1 MALSLNEIRTRAFA
15 FAKEWESESSE
26 DAEAKSFWDEF
37 FAVFGL
43 HRRRVATFE
52 TPVRKATGE
61 GGYID
66 LLWEGVLLV
75 EHKSRGKDLD
85 RAKGQAF
92 DYFSGIKDRDLPRY
106 VIVSDFAR
114 IRLYDLEP
122 TEQAHSRLPLFAR
135 SLRLDREGSKRD
147 YQEFSLS
154 ELPQNIGL
162 FGFLSVS
169 IR

>member
-61 GGYID
+61 
-66 LLWEGVLLV
+66 
-75 EHKSRGKDLD
+75 
-85 RAKGQAF
+85 A
-92 DYFSGIKDRDLPRY
+92 
-106 VIVSDFAR
+106 
-114 IRLYDLEP
+114 
-122 TEQAHSRLPLFAR
+122 
-135 SLRLDREGSKRD
+135 
-147 YQEFSLS
+147 
-154 ELPQNIGL
+154 GL
-162 FGFLSVS
+162 FNAAGLAVLSLL
-169 IR
+169 RHTCDAK